1 MDKGTL
7 NQIFFRGQTA
17 RRIPKL
23 VTLGVAS
30 CVFFAM
36 VSLDASA
43 STSAPGDTNARLVES
58 AATAPVSAA
67 SNHMTGF
74 RTHVTRTRSL
84 TFGSRGP
91 KLRSHTLST
100 HKPISNASLISHF
113 TGSSRGGHKA
123 PTPTHR
129 TTITTT
135 APAPPTTTTTPPPTT
150 TTTAPPTTTTT
161 PPPTT
166 TTTAPPTT
174 TTTSPPT
181 TTTTAPAPSPNLA
194 YPIGVVDSSE
204 PSGYAP
210 PPANALAGFT
220 QSYVTDFPGTTLPSA
235 WGSYEGSIGGDPG
248 AQYDQKHVTVGGG
261 MLQFNTYQD
270 PAFNNAW
277 ITGGACDCNL
287 AAQTHGA
294 WFVRSRLT
302 GPGATE
308 VELLVPDANVWP
320 PELDFNESYGD
331 TTDTSATTHYGAGDA
346 TIERTVNIDL
356 NRWHTWGLIWTP
368 TSLTYTVDGNVWGTV
383 DTAAA
388 VPTIPMHLSLQQQTW
403 CASNWACPTANSS
416 LNVDWVAQ
424 YTYNN

>member
-129 TTITTT
+129 TTI
-135 APAPPTTTTTPPPTT
+135 
-150 TTTAPPTTTTT
+150 
-161 PPPTT
+161 
-166 TTTAPPTT
+166 
-174 TTTSPPT
+174 
-181 TTTTAPAPSPNLA
+181 TTTAPAPSPNLA